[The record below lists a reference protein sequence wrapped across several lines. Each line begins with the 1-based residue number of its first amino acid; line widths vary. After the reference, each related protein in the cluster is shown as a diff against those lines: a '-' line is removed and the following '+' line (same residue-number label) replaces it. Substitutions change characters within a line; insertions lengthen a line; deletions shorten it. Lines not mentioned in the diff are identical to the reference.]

1 MHLVFGLLCG
11 VVGADAVGFEP
22 ACHAFFLRL
31 CCLFT
36 GNPTPGKYRGKRVPA
51 PVLLA
56 IPAGM
61 GYHAPHQSARGAV
74 RPNPQPMT
82 TDLNTT
88 RIYVDADACPVKDE
102 IFRVAARHGLAV
114 SVVAGQFI
122 RIPQDPLI
130 ERIAAGPKMDAADD
144 WIAERAGKGDIV
156 VTSDIPLAS
165 RCVKAGAEV
174 IAPNGK
180 PFTEQS
186 IGMTLAVR
194 NLMTDLRSSGEVTG
208 GPRSFAAR
216 DRSAFLSALD
226 QTIRRIQRM
235 RANLSAVKQV

>member
-1 MHLVFGLLCG
+1 MPWQALFRRCFPRNSPSDGLPR
-11 VVGADAVGFEP
+11 AS
-22 ACHAFFLRL
+22 R
-31 CCLFT
+31 
-36 GNPTPGKYRGKRVPA
+36 KRAMRV
-51 PVLLA
+51 
-56 IPAGM
+56 
-61 GYHAPHQSARGAV
+61 S

-82 TDLNTT
+82 PILNTS

-102 IFRVAARHGLAV
+102 IYRVAARHSLPV

-122 RIPQDPLI
+122 RVPHDPLI
-130 ERIAAGPKMDAADD
+130 ERIAAGSGMDAADD
-144 WIAERAGKGDIV
+144 WIAERAPRGDIV
-156 VTSDIPLAS
+156 ITSDIPLAS

-194 NLMTDLRSSGEVTG
+194 NLMTHLRSSGEVTG
-208 GPRSFAAR
+208 GPRSFTPR

-226 QTIRRIQRM
+226 QTIRRIQRE
-235 RANLSAVKQV
+235 RANVPAEKQG